1 MLKTKKITGKI
12 VLKSGLHIGGNK
24 ETLQIG
30 GIDNPVIKNPI
41 TNEPYIPGSSLKG
54 KTRFL
59 LEHYYGL
66 VTTSGDIPGV
76 KATGDNDWDK
86 NKIAIIYGYQEEKPK
101 NNPENIDSDDIN
113 SSSVTNQEE
122 KPIKPTRVIFS
133 DSKLLGVMNDDG
145 TLETNKEK
153 LKQKILSDFVESKT
167 EVAIDRITGTVNK
180 KGGLRT
186 IERVPAGVVFDLE
199 VILKSYEPDEEAE
212 FLDILLKG
220 LKLLQNDALGGSGSR
235 GSGRIEIR
243 DLKVDGVDTSLDD
256 ITL

>member
-66 VTTSGDIPGV
+66 VTTSGDIPDVHVSGN
-76 KATGDNDWDK
+76 KHWNK
-86 NKIAIIYGYQEEKPK
+86 NKIAIIFGHMKHNE
-101 NNPENIDSDDIN
+101 IH
-113 SSSVTNQEE
+113 T
-122 KPIKPTRVIFS
+122 KPTRVIFS

-199 VILKSYEPDEEAE
+199 VILKSYELDEEAE

>member
-24 ETLQIG
+24 ETMQIG

-66 VTTSGDIPGV
+66 VTSGDIPDVHVSGN
-76 KATGDNDWDK
+76 KHWNK
-86 NKIAIIYGYQEEKPK
+86 NKIAIIFGHMKHNE
-101 NNPENIDSDDIN
+101 IH
-113 SSSVTNQEE
+113 T
-122 KPIKPTRVIFS
+122 KPTRVIFS

>member
-66 VTTSGDIPGV
+66 VTSGDIPGV
-76 KATGDNDWDK
+76 QVSGDKHWDK
-86 NKIAIIYGYQEEKPK
+86 NKIAVIFGHMEHDKE
-101 NNPENIDSDDIN
+101 
-113 SSSVTNQEE
+113 TT
-122 KPIKPTRVIFS
+122 KPTRVIFS
-133 DSKLLGVMNDDG
+133 DSKLLGAMNEEGVIDTD
-145 TLETNKEK
+145 KEN
-153 LKQKILSDFVESKT
+153 LKKKMLSDFVESKT
-167 EVAIDRITGTVNK
+167 EVAIDRITGTAK
-180 KGGLRT
+180 SGALRT

>member
-66 VTTSGDIPGV
+66 VSSGDIPGV
-76 KATGDNDWDK
+76 KERGDNHWDK
-86 NKIAIIYGYQEEKPK
+86 NKIAVIYGHMEHDKEP
-101 NNPENIDSDDIN
+101 
-113 SSSVTNQEE
+113 T
-122 KPIKPTRVIFS
+122 KPTRVIFS
-133 DSKLLGVMNDDG
+133 DSKLLRVMNEDG
-145 TLETNKEK
+145 TLETDKEK
-153 LKQKILSDFVESKT
+153 LKEKMLSDFVESKT
-167 EVAIDRITGTVNK
+167 EVAIDRITGTA
-180 KGGLRT
+180 KGGALRI

-199 VILKSYEPDEEAE
+199 VILKSYESDEEDE
-212 FLDILLKG
+212 FLNILLKG

-243 DLKVDGVDTSLDD
+243 DLKVDGVDKSLDD
-256 ITL
+256 IIL